1 MADPTTFVA
10 SCAGSNIPTQSD
22 TQLHANSSLSK
33 LQAATI
39 CAVITLM
46 LYAILIQ
53 KDNKTHIP
61 IVNNPLGRLGTAF
74 SRISWAFRSRSILDY
89 GFRKFAGDTYMLA
102 RGDTNLIVLP
112 ASFIPELNRLPS
124 SLLDSREYHS
134 SSMLGYLTELDII
147 RKSTHHVKVLMSRVS
162 PALPRLLDGISKRTS
177 ASVVRLFPQ
186 QTTSWAVVKPLDLIA
201 HCVTEGLVLAM
212 YGTPIC
218 DNPELVQ
225 LVFEHTRDV
234 FATVMYMRFF
244 PAVLQPLLVWL
255 CPTRWRLRRSWR
267 RLEELVAPR
276 LETLKRREH
285 EDAEPDLL
293 SWMVKDGRTVE
304 ERDPQILAKLA
315 ASVAAGGFTAPRT
328 LCSRGD
334 LGKNQVI
341 DGNWDQAAYNS
352 LDKLD
357 SAMKETSRLAPGSLL
372 VYSRVL
378 QADHTLSNGIQLR
391 KGQFVTISSHT
402 RAMDPVMFENPKE
415 YHGLRYY
422 KGDLQRHRARPFR
435 DIDGDILSWGAGR
448 GACPGRFIA
457 NLLGKF
463 YSSSF

>member
-1 MADPTTFVA
+1 
-10 SCAGSNIPTQSD
+10 
-22 TQLHANSSLSK
+22 
-33 LQAATI
+33 
-39 CAVITLM
+39 
-46 LYAILIQ
+46 
-53 KDNKTHIP
+53 
-61 IVNNPLGRLGTAF
+61 
-74 SRISWAFRSRSILDY
+74 
-89 GFRKFAGDTYMLA
+89 
-102 RGDTNLIVLP
+102 
-112 ASFIPELNRLPS
+112 
-124 SLLDSREYHS
+124 
-134 SSMLGYLTELDII
+134 
-147 RKSTHHVKVLMSRVS
+147 
-162 PALPRLLDGISKRTS
+162 
-177 ASVVRLFPQ
+177 
-186 QTTSWAVVKPLDLIA
+186 
-201 HCVTEGLVLAM
+201 
-212 YGTPIC
+212 
-218 DNPELVQ
+218 
-225 LVFEHTRDV
+225 
-234 FATVMYMRFF
+234 MRFF

-285 EDAEPDLL
+285 EDPEPDLL

-315 ASVAAGGFTAPRT
+315 ASVAAGGVYSTAN
-328 LCSRGD
+328 LVVGVIAD
-334 LGKNQVI
+334 LVAHPDVLEEVREEILEKNQVI
-341 DGNWDQAAYNS
+341 DGDWDQAAYNS

-457 NLLGKF
+457 NLLGKILLVKLLTEYEF
-463 YSSSF
+463 QFLDGQRPPTITLHEFTMFSPMEKIMVKRRKNPC

>member
-10 SCAGSNIPTQSD
+10 GCAGSNIPTQSD
-22 TQLHANSSLSK
+22 TQLHANASLSK
-33 LQAATI
+33 AQAAAT
-39 CAVITLM
+39 CAVITLI
-46 LYAILIQ
+46 LYAIFIQ
-53 KDNKTHIP
+53 QDDKTRIP

-74 SRISWAFRSRSILDY
+74 SRISWAFRSRSILDH
-89 GFRKFAGDTYMLA
+89 GFRKLAGDTYMLA

-147 RKSTHHVKVLMSRVS
+147 QKSTHHVKVLMSRVS
-162 PALPRLLDGISKRTS
+162 PALPRLLGGISKRTS

-201 HCVTEGLVLAM
+201 RCVTEGLVLAM

-218 DNPELVQ
+218 DDPELVQ

-234 FATVMYMRFF
+234 FTTVMYMS
-244 PAVLQPLLVWL
+244 
-255 CPTRWRLRRSWR
+255 LRRRWGVYSTANLVVGVIADLVAHPDV
-267 RLEELVAPR
+267 LEEVR
-276 LETLKRREH
+276 EEILE
-285 EDAEPDLL
+285 
-293 SWMVKDGRTVE
+293 
-304 ERDPQILAKLA
+304 
-315 ASVAAGGFTAPRT
+315 
-328 LCSRGD
+328 
-334 LGKNQVI
+334 KNQVI
-341 DGNWDQAAYNS
+341 DGDWDQAAYNS

-457 NLLGKF
+457 NLLGKILLVKLLTEYEF
-463 YSSSF
+463 QFLDGQRPPTITLHEFTMFSPMEKIMVKRRKNPC